1 MRTRTGMHLNRDC
14 LVLTIRSELYDE
26 FVESVQKGI
35 LEEFGKTRVTGV
47 VIDLAGVTL
56 LDTHQARKLFDTA
69 KMVRLFGGHTV
80 FTGIS
85 VGIAILLVDLGFEPG
100 EFLTAPTLENGV
112 ELLESARSDTGIS
125 RGH

>member
-1 MRTRTGMHLNRDC
+1 MKSRTGMHLTRDC

-26 FVESVQKGI
+26 FVEWVQKGI
-35 LEEFGKTRVTGV
+35 LEKFGRSRLNGV

-56 LDTHQARKLFDTA
+56 FDTHQARKLFDTA

-85 VGIAILLVDLGFEPG
+85 AGIAISLVDLGVEPG
-100 EFLTAPTLENGV
+100 EFYTAAGIEQGV
-112 ELLESARSDTGIS
+112 ALLEAVKSGTKHS
-125 RGH
+125 RGQ